1 MRHDAGNCIRRYSVN
16 LARKAPVGSRATD
29 KGSGANMIKGWLRD
43 EVLEAVQNLKPIADQ
58 VGLTMSQL
66 AIAWVLQNPNVSS
79 AIMGATKPSQVKEN
93 VKASG
98 VKLEADVMKAND
110 QALGKLP
117 ERDPKKNES
126 PNPRA

>member
-1 MRHDAGNCIRRYSVN
+1 M
-16 LARKAPVGSRATD
+16 TE
-29 KGSGANMIKGWLRD
+29 
-43 EVLEAVQNLKPIADQ
+43 EVLTAVQKLKPIAD
-58 VGLTMSQL
+58 GLDISMSQL
-66 AIAWVLQNPNVSS
+66 ALAWVLQNKNVSS

-98 VKLEADVMKAND
+98 ITLETDVMRAID
-110 QALGKLP
+110 AALGQLP

>member
-1 MRHDAGNCIRRYSVN
+1 
-16 LARKAPVGSRATD
+16 
-29 KGSGANMIKGWLRD
+29 MIKGWLRD
-43 EVLEAVQNLKPIADQ
+43 EVLEAVQKLKPIADQ
-58 VGLTMSQL
+58 AGLSMSQL

-79 AIMGATKPSQVKEN
+79 AIMGATKPKQVKEN

-98 VKLEADVMKAND
+98 VKLEAEIMRAIDSV
-110 QALGKLP
+110 LGSLP

>member
-1 MRHDAGNCIRRYSVN
+1 MAQGILTGKY
-16 LARKAPVGSRATD
+16 LPGKKPPAGSRATD
-29 KGSGANMIKGWLRD
+29 KKSGAGFISRWMRD
-43 EVLEAVQNLKPIADQ
+43 EVLEAVQNLKPIAADA
-58 VGLTMSQL
+58 GLTVGQL
-66 AIAWVLQNPNVSS
+66 SIAWVLANDNVSS

-98 VKLEADVMKAND
+98 VKLSPEQL
-110 QALGKLP
+110 QAIDEVLGTLP